1 MRRHAIVF
9 LLLSL
14 AVVPTR
20 AGIPT
25 DNFTIDAGQT
35 SYLTV
40 TKGELVVGKATLRNS
55 QERRPAPERW
65 LVLGTKI
72 KSSVEDRYLA
82 YDASGKDPRVFLTS
96 VKGEGTEWIVS
107 VPDKSRDSEGKRV
120 HLQAASGPM
129 KGWYLCLE
137 GGRAVLSKDAPK
149 RFETER
155 LFDHL

>member
-1 MRRHAIVF
+1 V
-9 LLLSL
+9 LLIL

-25 DNFTIDAGQT
+25 DHFTIDAGKER
-35 SYLTV
+35 YLVV
-40 TKGELVVGKATLRNS
+40 TKGELVVGKATLGYS
-55 QERRPAPERW
+55 YERRRAPERW
-65 LVLGTKI
+65 HVLGTKI
-72 KSSVEDRYLA
+72 KSSVEDFYLA

-96 VKGEGTEWIVS
+96 AKGEGTEWIVHA
-107 VPDKSRDSEGKRV
+107 PEGRGSEGKRV

-137 GGRAVLSKDAPK
+137 EGRAVLSKDAAK

-155 LFDHL
+155 LWEHK

>member
-1 MRRHAIVF
+1 MKRRATVLV
-9 LLLSL
+9 LLAL

-25 DNFTIDAGQT
+25 DHFTIDAGET
-35 SYLTV
+35 SYLVV

-55 QERRPAPERW
+55 QERRIAPERW
-65 LVLGTKI
+65 YVLGTKI
-72 KSSVEDRYLA
+72 KSTVEDLYLA

-96 VKGEGTEWIVS
+96 VKGEGTEWIVR

-137 GGRAVLSKDAPK
+137 DGRAVLSKDAPK

-155 LFDHL
+155 LWDHV